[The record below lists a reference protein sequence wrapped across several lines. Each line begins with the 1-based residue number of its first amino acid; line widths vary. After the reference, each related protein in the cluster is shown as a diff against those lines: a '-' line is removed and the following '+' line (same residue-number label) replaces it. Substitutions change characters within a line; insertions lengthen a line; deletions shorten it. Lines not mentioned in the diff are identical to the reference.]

1 MYPLRDILPIF
12 ILRVVLRLL
21 TVFLRAVFLRGDL
34 LLLGAALLF
43 TLRRRVVFLRFGAAF
58 LLVVFL
64 LRVVFLLLGAA
75 FLLVVFLLRV
85 VLLLLGAAFLLVVF
99 FLRVVLLLL
108 GAAFLRVV
116 FLRVVF
122 LLLGAAFL
130 RVVLRR
136 RVVRLLFG
144 AAFRRATLLADF
156 LLAILFIPFLFD
168 RTLFFRLAFFLLT
181 ALRLAAG
188 RRGFSITTSARGIRS
203 VQRTGVPHIRSV
215 YRYMLLS
222 YIYRL
227 KQCSEKR
234 DKYVYDAQYV
244 SRRQAERD
252 YSRRIPVSFT
262 MEKELYDMVDD
273 LIDRK
278 VFKDRT
284 HALNAAVDYLK
295 WTLQNNPMLFYGP
308 RNKQ

>member
-58 LLVVFL
+58 LLVVL
-64 LRVVFLLLGAA
+64 RLRVVFLLLGAA
-75 FLLVVFLLRV
+75 FLLVVFLRV

-108 GAAFLRVV
+108 GAAFLRTA

-136 RVVRLLFG
+136 RVVLLLLG
-144 AAFRRATLLADF
+144 AAFRRATLLTDF

-203 VQRTGVPHIRSV
+203 VQRTRVPHIRGV
-215 YRYMLLS
+215 YCYMLLS

-227 KQCSEKR
+227 NSASEKR
-234 DKYVYDAQYV
+234 DKYVHDAQYV
-244 SRRQAERD
+244 SRRQTERD

-262 MEKELYDMVDD
+262 MEKELYDMVDE

>member
-1 MYPLRDILPIF
+1 MRDILPIF

-75 FLLVVFLLRV
+75 FLLVVFLRV

-108 GAAFLRVV
+108 GAAFLRTA

-136 RVVRLLFG
+136 RVVLLLLG
-144 AAFRRATLLADF
+144 AAFRRATLLTDF

>member
-1 MYPLRDILPIF
+1 MCFLTNEVYPLRDILPIF
-12 ILRVVLRLL
+12 FLRVVLRLL

-43 TLRRRVVFLRFGAAF
+43 TLRRRVVFLR
-58 LLVVFL
+58 
-64 LRVVFLLLGAA
+64 LGAA

-108 GAAFLRVV
+108 GAAFLRTA
-116 FLRVVF
+116 FLRVVL

-136 RVVRLLFG
+136 RVVLLLLG
-144 AAFRRATLLADF
+144 AAFRRATLLTDF

-203 VQRTGVPHIRSV
+203 VQRTRVPHIRSV
-215 YRYMLLS
+215 YCYMLLS

-227 KQCSEKR
+227 NVASQK
-234 DKYVYDAQYV
+234 
-244 SRRQAERD
+244 
-252 YSRRIPVSFT
+252 T
-262 MEKELYDMVDD
+262 
-273 LIDRK
+273 
-278 VFKDRT
+278 
-284 HALNAAVDYLK
+284 
-295 WTLQNNPMLFYGP
+295 
-308 RNKQ
+308 

>member
-1 MYPLRDILPIF
+1 MRDILPIF

-43 TLRRRVVFLRFGAAF
+43 TLRRRVVFLR
-58 LLVVFL
+58 
-64 LRVVFLLLGAA
+64 LGAA

-99 FLRVVLLLL
+99 LRVVLLLLGAAFLLVVFFLRVVFLLLGAAFLRVVFLRVVLLLL

-116 FLRVVF
+116 
-122 LLLGAAFL
+122 
-130 RVVLRR
+130 LRR
-136 RVVRLLFG
+136 RVVLLLLG
-144 AAFRRATLLADF
+144 AAFRRATLLTDF